1 MQKKLFLEQRC
12 KVVSVCTNGRKKM
25 TAANICLRIVF
36 QSSTYVAA
44 LPAPE
49 AKTFSSYFCFLDSSQ
64 IFIYQKKKFFLFSL
78 QSFVRQNSFSLLLF
92 LFIQEC
98 IKFSLYYLYSFILEA
113 LDRKNII
120 SFKIFVM
127 MVGYWK
133 FFLSFE
139 LFKNVGR
146 QELDEDFF
154 KRGRAV
160 GDVFS

>member
-64 IFIYQKKKFFLFSL
+64 IFIYIKKVFLIFPSKFCSAKFFLSS
-78 QSFVRQNSFSLLLF
+78 SFF
-92 LFIQEC
+92 LFRNASN
-98 IKFSLYYLYSFILEA
+98 SLYITYIVLYQRLQTE
-113 LDRKNII
+113 KNII

-154 KRGRAV
+154 KRSRAV

>member
-1 MQKKLFLEQRC
+1 
-12 KVVSVCTNGRKKM
+12 M
-25 TAANICLRIVF
+25 TAANICLRIVL

-64 IFIYQKKKFFLFSL
+64 IFIYQKK
-78 QSFVRQNSFSLLLF
+78 SFSYFPFKVLFGKILLSPPLSCY
-92 LFIQEC
+92 LGMHQIV
-98 IKFSLYYLYSFILEA
+98 LYQRLQTE
-113 LDRKNII
+113 KNII

-146 QELDEDFF
+146 DKSWMRTFLRGVELQVMCFHEEKKTKQNAFP
-154 KRGRAV
+154 
-160 GDVFS
+160 

>member
-1 MQKKLFLEQRC
+1 
-12 KVVSVCTNGRKKM
+12 M
-25 TAANICLRIVF
+25 TAANICLRIVL

-64 IFIYQKKKFFLFSL
+64 IFIYQKKSFSYFPFKVLFGKILSLSSSFFLFRNASNVLYITYIVLYQRL
-78 QSFVRQNSFSLLLF
+78 QT
-92 LFIQEC
+92 E
-98 IKFSLYYLYSFILEA
+98 
-113 LDRKNII
+113 KNII

-146 QELDEDFF
+146 DKSWMRTFL
-154 KRGRAV
+154 RGVRAV

>member
-64 IFIYQKKKFFLFSL
+64 IFIYQKKKVFLIFPSKFCSAKFFFSPPLSFYLGMHQIVLYQRL
-78 QSFVRQNSFSLLLF
+78 QT
-92 LFIQEC
+92 E
-98 IKFSLYYLYSFILEA
+98 
-113 LDRKNII
+113 KNII

-154 KRGRAV
+154 KRSRAV

>member
-64 IFIYQKKKFFLFSL
+64 IFIYQKKKVFLIFPSKFCSAKFFFSPPL
-78 QSFVRQNSFSLLLF
+78 SFYLGMHQILSILLIQFYIRGSRQKKYY
-92 LFIQEC
+92 FIQDFRDDGWVLE
-98 IKFSLYYLYSFILEA
+98 IFSQF
-113 LDRKNII
+113 
-120 SFKIFVM
+120 
-127 MVGYWK
+127 
-133 FFLSFE
+133 
-139 LFKNVGR
+139 
-146 QELDEDFF
+146 
-154 KRGRAV
+154 
-160 GDVFS
+160 

>member
-25 TAANICLRIVF
+25 TAANICLRIVL
-36 QSSTYVAA
+36 QQYICSGSSSTRGKNVFF
-44 LPAPE
+44 LFL
-49 AKTFSSYFCFLDSSQ
+49 FSRQFTNFYIS
-64 IFIYQKKKFFLFSL
+64 KKKFFLFSL

-154 KRGRAV
+154 KRSRAV